1 MSLIHLH
8 DEIVHEREL
17 DARSWRALI
26 SYSFDESSG
35 EVIAETFMV
44 HYNSV
49 RPSENYRKCRCRSPV
64 NRELLPLLVAQK
76 LEEVE
81 SSAGRETTV
90 METGKTTVWKPMAE
104 WCQDQG

>member
-8 DEIVHEREL
+8 NEIVNERAL
-17 DARSWRALI
+17 GARSWCAFI

-44 HYNSV
+44 HHNAV
-49 RPSENYRKCRCRSPV
+49 RPNENYRKCRCRNPV
-64 NRELLPLLVAQK
+64 NRELLPSRVAQK

-90 METGKTTVWKPMAE
+90 METGKTTVWKAMPGR
-104 WCQDQG
+104 CHG